1 MSRQPSRHPTELE
14 LAILKTLWQLAPQTV
29 DDVRAS
35 LEQSGRPLSHNSVI
49 TIMNIMVKKS
59 YLKRSKLGRAFEF
72 SPILEE
78 QQVGRGMLNDL
89 VSRVFDGS
97 AQSVMLE
104 LLETHDVD
112 SEELKAIRRLINRK
126 AKENNND

>member
-1 MSRQPSRHPTELE
+1 
-14 LAILKTLWQLAPQTV
+14 
-29 DDVRAS
+29 
-35 LEQSGRPLSHNSVI
+35 
-49 TIMNIMVKKS
+49 MNIMVKKK
-59 YLKRSKLGRAFEF
+59 YLKRTKRGRAFEF
-72 SPILEE
+72 SPIPDE
-78 QQVGRGMLNDL
+78 QQVSRGMLNDL

-112 SEELKAIRRLINRK
+112 SDELKAIRRLISRK

>member
-1 MSRQPSRHPTELE
+1 MFEHP
-14 LAILKTLWQLAPQTV
+14 WM
-29 DDVRAS
+29 
-35 LEQSGRPLSHNSVI
+35 QSGRPLSHSSVI

-59 YLKRSKLGRAFEF
+59 YRKRSKRGRAFEF

-78 QQVGRGMLNDL
+78 QQVGRKMLNHL

-97 AQSVMLE
+97 AQSLMRE

-112 SEELKAIRRLINRK
+112 SEELKAIRR
-126 AKENNND
+126 